1 MRNIIIT
8 VLTAVIVTAGL
19 YFIFQDF
26 LAFSIL
32 IGVIAAAAVFI
43 LLVRNASKE
52 LEKLNEKAQKALYSQ
67 NFDRALRIYESGLN
81 LGKKSPFIVGQIY
94 GMIGMI
100 HYMRKDN
107 EKAKPALM
115 KASSMNWA
123 AKGMLG
129 VIYLNEKN
137 YSEMDK
143 TFKIMV
149 TSGKKDGLS
158 WALYAYCLEKINR
171 KEEALKILEE
181 GNKKLKDSDDRIKS
195 NILELRNNRKM
206 RMKVFG
212 DAWYQFML
220 ERPPMKRMMQQPGV
234 AHQSGIKKNA
244 LYKG

>member
-8 VLTAVIVTAGL
+8 ILTAVVVSTGL
-19 YFIFQDF
+19 YFLFSDF

-32 IGVIAAAAVFI
+32 IGIIAGAAVFI
-43 LLVRNASKE
+43 FLVRSASKE
-52 LEKLNEKAQKALYSQ
+52 LEKLNDKAQKALYSQ
-67 NFDRALRIYESGLN
+67 NFDRALRIYESGLA
-81 LGKKSPFIVGQIY
+81 LGKKSPFITGQIY

-100 HYMRKDN
+100 HYMRKDFD
-107 EKAKPALM
+107 KAKSALI
-115 KASSMNWA
+115 KSSSMNWA

-129 VIYLNEKN
+129 VIYMNEKN
-137 YSEMDK
+137 YTEMDN
-143 TFKIMV
+143 TFKVMI

-158 WALYAYCLEKINR
+158 WGLYAYCLEKLNR

-181 GNKKLKDSDDRIKS
+181 GNKKLKDSDERIKS

-234 AHQSGIKKNA
+234 AHQTGFKKNA

>member
-1 MRNIIIT
+1 MRNILFTIIT
-8 VLTAVIVTAGL
+8 AAVVSTGL
-19 YFIFQDF
+19 FFIFNDF
-26 LAFSIL
+26 LAFSIM
-32 IGVIAAAAVFI
+32 IGLLAAAVVFI

-52 LEKLNEKAQKALYSQ
+52 LEGLNEKAQKALYSQ
-67 NFDRALRIYESGLN
+67 NFDRALRIYESGLA
-81 LGKKSPFIVGQIY
+81 LGKKSPFITGQIY

-100 HYMRKDN
+100 HYMQKDN
-107 EKAKPALM
+107 DKAKSALI
-115 KASSMNWA
+115 KSSSMNWA

-129 VIYLNEKN
+129 IIYMNEKN

-143 TFKIMV
+143 TFKMMV
-149 TSGKKDGLS
+149 TAGKKDGLA
-158 WALYAYCLEKINR
+158 WGLYSFCLEKLNR
-171 KEEALKILEE
+171 KDEALKILEE
-181 GNKKLKDSDDRIKS
+181 GNKKLKDADERIKS

-234 AHQSGIKKNA
+234 AHQTGFKKNS

>member
-1 MRNIIIT
+1 MRNIIISI
-8 VLTAVIVTAGL
+8 LTAVVVSTGL
-19 YFIFQDF
+19 YFLFSDF

-32 IGVIAAAAVFI
+32 IGIIAGAAVFI
-43 LLVRNASKE
+43 LLVRSASKE
-52 LEKLNEKAQKALYSQ
+52 LEKLNDKAQKALYSQ
-67 NFDRALRIYESGLN
+67 NFDRALRIYESGLA
-81 LGKKSPFIVGQIY
+81 LGKKSPFITGQIY

-100 HYMRKDN
+100 HYMRKEND
-107 EKAKPALM
+107 KAKPALI
-115 KASSMNWA
+115 KSSSMNWA

-129 VIYLNEKN
+129 VIYMNEKN
-137 YSEMDK
+137 YTEMDNS
-143 TFKIMV
+143 FKVMV

-158 WALYAYCLEKINR
+158 WALYAYCLEKLNR

-181 GNKKLKDSDDRIKS
+181 GNKKLKDADERIKS

-212 DAWYQFML
+212 DPWYQFML

-234 AHQSGIKKNA
+234 AHQTGFKKNS